1 MTELLTL
8 ARDAGFEETTPL
20 QAAQLVFRPE
30 VRDMCRADRCSSYGK
45 SWCCPPACPSLEEM
59 TRRMWDYDQGVLVE
73 TVGTMADDFDYEAMM
88 EAETRHKERFRQLTQ
103 ALYHRYGRENV
114 LPMGAGTCR
123 RCARCT
129 YPDAPC
135 RFPEEQVVSMEA
147 YGLLVSQ
154 VCQDCGAVYYHGP
167 RTMTYVSCIFLRRGA
182 EDGNK

>member
-59 TRRMWDYDQGVLVE
+59 TRRMWDYGQGVLVE

-88 EAETRHKERFRQLTQ
+88 EAEARHKERFRQLTQ

-114 LPMGAGTCR
+114 LRQMHLSRRALPLPGGAGGVHGGLR
-123 RCARCT
+123 PAG
-129 YPDAPC
+129 
-135 RFPEEQVVSMEA
+135 QSGVS
-147 YGLLVSQ
+147 G
-154 VCQDCGAVYYHGP
+154 
-167 RTMTYVSCIFLRRGA
+167 LRRGLLPRA
-182 EDGNK
+182 PHHDVCKLYFPAPGRRGRK

>member
-59 TRRMWDYDQGVLVE
+59 TRRMWDYGQGVLVE

-88 EAETRHKERFRQLTQ
+88 EAEARHKERFRQLTQ

-114 LPMGAGTCR
+114 LPMGRAP
-123 RCARCT
+123 AAAA
-129 YPDAPC
+129 PDAPIPTRPAASRRSRWC
-135 RFPEEQVVSMEA
+135 PWRPTACWSVRCVRTAARSTTT
-147 YGLLVSQ
+147 
-154 VCQDCGAVYYHGP
+154 GP
-167 RTMTYVSCIFLRRGA
+167 A
-182 EDGNK
+182 P

>member
-59 TRRMWDYDQGVLVE
+59 TRRTWDYGQGVLVE

-88 EAETRHKERFRQLTQ
+88 EAETRHKERYRQLTQ
-103 ALYHRYGRENV
+103 AL
-114 LPMGAGTCR
+114 
-123 RCARCT
+123 
-129 YPDAPC
+129 
-135 RFPEEQVVSMEA
+135 
-147 YGLLVSQ
+147 
-154 VCQDCGAVYYHGP
+154 
-167 RTMTYVSCIFLRRGA
+167 
-182 EDGNK
+182 